1 MLRER
6 ALKVVV
12 VLLGL
17 FFCAGIYPIAEA
29 LWHPDASED
38 YGDYMMLSLY
48 VTLGVFLLIA
58 ARNPSAHRSLIA
70 FTAWSSFAHA
80 LVMGTMAFQFANQRV
95 GFLWGSVVLVV
106 IGVALIVLAPAK
118 ASAALDRKSTCLNS
132 SHSQISY
139 AVFCLKKKN
148 KMILYSSSVQK

>member
-29 LWHPDASED
+29 LWHPDAAED

-70 FTAWSSFAHA
+70 WSSFAHA
-80 LVMGTMAFQFANQRV
+80 LVMGTMAFQFENQRV
-95 GFLWGSVVLVV
+95 GFLWGSVVLAV

-118 ASAALDRKSTCLNS
+118 ASVAFASAPAD
-132 SHSQISY
+132 
-139 AVFCLKKKN
+139 
-148 KMILYSSSVQK
+148 

>member
-17 FFCAGIYPIAEA
+17 FFCVGIYPIAEA
-29 LWHPDASED
+29 LWHPDAAED

-70 FTAWSSFAHA
+70 FTVWSS
-80 LVMGTMAFQFANQRV
+80 
-95 GFLWGSVVLVV
+95 VLGPKVRT
-106 IGVALIVLAPAK
+106 LAARGRRPGP
-118 ASAALDRKSTCLNS
+118 CLGR
-132 SHSQISY
+132 
-139 AVFCLKKKN
+139 
-148 KMILYSSSVQK
+148 

>member
-17 FFCAGIYPIAEA
+17 FFCAGVYPIAEA
-29 LWHPDASED
+29 LWHPDAAED

-80 LVMGTMAFQFANQRV
+80 QPVIALSAQVRGFAVSYRILGCAELALSVPTCGTVPVMGE
-95 GFLWGSVVLVV
+95 
-106 IGVALIVLAPAK
+106 
-118 ASAALDRKSTCLNS
+118 
-132 SHSQISY
+132 
-139 AVFCLKKKN
+139 
-148 KMILYSSSVQK
+148 

>member
-17 FFCAGIYPIAEA
+17 FFCAGVYPIAEA
-29 LWHPDASED
+29 LWHPDAAED

-70 FTAWSSFAHA
+70 FTAWSSLAHA

-118 ASAALDRKSTCLNS
+118 ASAAFVSAPAD
-132 SHSQISY
+132 
-139 AVFCLKKKN
+139 
-148 KMILYSSSVQK
+148 

>member
-29 LWHPDASED
+29 LWHPDAAED

-58 ARNPSAHRSLIA
+58 ARNPSANRSLIA

-80 LVMGTMAFQFANQRV
+80 AVMGAQAFRNIVSRGELGGVA
-95 GFLWGSVVLVV
+95 VLVI
-106 IGVALIVLAPAK
+106 IGVALLALAPAK
-118 ASAALDRKSTCLNS
+118 ESVERTSAPVA
-132 SHSQISY
+132 
-139 AVFCLKKKN
+139 
-148 KMILYSSSVQK
+148 